1 MRTAIAI
8 IETPHTRDVIRSG
21 SRSARSMECAANPAP
36 GGPADPPELRGGRSR
51 HPNVLLAQR
60 LFGDPDYLL
69 RIVTDDLTTYQQ
81 LDDDAQS
88 ALPGVS
94 G

>member
-1 MRTAIAI
+1 
-8 IETPHTRDVIRSG
+8 
-21 SRSARSMECAANPAP
+21 
-36 GGPADPPELRGGRSR
+36 
-51 HPNVLLAQR
+51 VLLAQR